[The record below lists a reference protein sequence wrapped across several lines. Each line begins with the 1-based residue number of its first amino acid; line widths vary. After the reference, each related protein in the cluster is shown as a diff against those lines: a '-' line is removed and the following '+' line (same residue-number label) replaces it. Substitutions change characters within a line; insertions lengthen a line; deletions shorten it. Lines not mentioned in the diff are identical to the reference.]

1 MAHKHAQDLS
11 VIEKA
16 KFYAIEKH
24 KYVNQ
29 SYDMY
34 PYSFHLD
41 MVYKVAKRFID
52 LIPIQDRDEV
62 LAGTWVHDI
71 IEDARENYNDVL
83 EETNEVVAE
92 YAYALTNPK
101 GKNREQRNRK
111 EYYDGLKLYKHASFI
126 KLCDRIANIEFSRKS
141 GNSMYKKYQREAK
154 EFRAK
159 LDDGRWDEMWKYLE
173 SKL

>member
-1 MAHKHAQDLS
+1 MAHKHSHEQSIVD
-11 VIEKA
+11 KA

-29 SYDMY
+29 SYDIY

-41 MVYKVAKRFID
+41 MVYKVAKRYID
-52 LIPIQDRDEV
+52 LVPIQDQEEV
-62 LAGTWVHDI
+62 LAAVWVHDI

-83 EETNEVVAE
+83 EETNETVAE
-92 YAYALTNPK
+92 YAFALTNPK
-101 GKNREQRNRK
+101 GKNRADRNRK

-126 KLCDRIANIEFSRKS
+126 KLCDRIANVEFSRKS
-141 GNSMYKKYQREAK
+141 GGSMYKKYQKEAK
-154 EFRAK
+154 EFRSK
-159 LDDGRWDEMWKYLE
+159 LDDGRWDEMWKHLE